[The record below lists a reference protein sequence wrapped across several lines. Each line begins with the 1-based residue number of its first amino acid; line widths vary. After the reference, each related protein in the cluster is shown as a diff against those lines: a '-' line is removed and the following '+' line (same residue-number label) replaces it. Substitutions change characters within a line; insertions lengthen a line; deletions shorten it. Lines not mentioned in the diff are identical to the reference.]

1 MLLSIERC
9 NPYIRNAEI
18 SPAILEGE
26 GPRKAYDHRLFYV
39 LDGSGI
45 IVIENKDYHL
55 SGGSL
60 TVIPPAVNYHF
71 RGKMKVI
78 VINYDVTRA
87 FDDKKIP
94 LGPPPEN
101 SFDEKSLFDTT
112 LSEGF
117 ESPKVSHSCHHLVS
131 DFTEIVSLYN
141 RHDFLSDAL
150 SSAKL
155 KFILASVAE
164 KSVNPETNIGA
175 KVNGY
180 ISMYATEIKSTTE
193 IAKHFGYHPVY
204 LESAFKKATGKTL
217 HTAIIEERI
226 KIACRW
232 LINTNATLDSI
243 AEDTGFSSRTH
254 FCTVFKAKTG
264 LSPAVWR
271 KKQQS
276 SLYE

>member
-1 MLLSIERC
+1 MLSIEKS
-9 NPYIRNAEI
+9 NPFVRNALVT
-18 SPAILEGE
+18 PAILEGE
-26 GPRKAYDHRLFYV
+26 GPRKAYEHRIFYA
-39 LDGSGI
+39 LAGSGKI
-45 IVIENKDYHL
+45 IIKNKDYEITP
-55 SGGSL
+55 GSFICL
-60 TVIPPAVNYHF
+60 PPAVNYHF

-78 VINYDVTRA
+78 LINYDVTRA
-87 FDDKKIP
+87 FDEKKTPIN
-94 LGPPPEN
+94 PPPE
-101 SFDEKSLFDTT
+101 SQFDENLMYDQT
-112 LSEGF
+112 LVIGF
-117 ESPKVSHSCHHLVS
+117 ESPVVYHNYHHFAS
-131 DFTEIVSLYN
+131 DLTEIVSIFN
-141 RHDFLSDAL
+141 RREASSDAL

-232 LINTNATLDSI
+232 LINTNATLDSV

-264 LSPAVWR
+264 LSPTVWR
-271 KKQQS
+271 KKHQS
-276 SLYE
+276 GL